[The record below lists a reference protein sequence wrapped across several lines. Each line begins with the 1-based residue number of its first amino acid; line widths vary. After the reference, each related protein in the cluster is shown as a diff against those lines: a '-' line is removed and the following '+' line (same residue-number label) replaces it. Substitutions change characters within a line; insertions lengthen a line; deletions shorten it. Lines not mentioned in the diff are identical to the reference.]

1 MWEWSNSKKSPVT
14 ADNTSLLEAYAS
26 YLPKTPLTHQEA
38 SQEIPSPQ
46 QMEHLLQ
53 QQITALDL
61 KDISLKLMDFQP
73 LSWEKKHRFSEEQV
87 RGRKIFL
94 KILGYSH
101 AELCLSSGLV
111 DRDVNLLKQSI
122 SPENYCV
129 HIKTP
134 FEFGGQPSLDN
145 MCLIRTHPVHDNIHA
160 LLEFQLEKNFL
171 KHYKKLFIPQF
182 EGIIKNA

>member
-53 QQITALDL
+53 QQITALGL
-61 KDISLKLMDFQP
+61 KDISLKLMGFQP
-73 LSWEKKHRFSEEQV
+73 LSWEKKHQFSEEQV

-111 DRDVNLLKQSI
+111 NRDVNLLKQSI